1 MKKLILLFVIL
12 FTVSF
17 VYGQT
22 CINNPS
28 IQGGDVNPA
37 PLTPGAGGTLTFT
50 FVENLTDYDGF
61 LTDPVSI
68 TVCLLNVE
76 PVNGASSVSGSFA
89 PNFNWVY
96 DPGSNCLQGVQ
107 NTTLFGGFG
116 GPIVVA
122 FNQTN
127 PVQCPS
133 NQMGFNA
140 NLQPAACMNG
150 INETVDDTESVYTC
164 TDILLPLNISTFTGL
179 VANCQGIISWTTAS
193 EPDLSHFE
201 LEKSTDGVTFN
212 SIETFLP
219 KGNGSEGAK
228 YSYTDKAL
236 RDINLYRLRSVDND
250 GTIAYGKLIQLE
262 KECGIK
268 DGDYDIYPNPV
279 FTDNL
284 NIQMESNHINN
295 DAILVISDVLGRVV
309 STHNTAISEG
319 TNFIKVDVSHLSAAT
334 YFVSFRN
341 DTNLTDSKKFVKVT
355 Q

>member
-1 MKKLILLFVIL
+1 MKKLILLSVIL

-50 FVENLTDYDGF
+50 YVENLTDYDGF
-61 LTDPVSI
+61 NTDPVSV

-89 PNFNWVY
+89 VNFNWVY
-96 DPGSNCLQGVQ
+96 DPNSNCLQGVQ
-107 NTTLFGGFG
+107 NQTIFGGSG
-116 GPIVVA
+116 GPISVA
-122 FNQTN
+122 FNQTT
-127 PVQCPS
+127 PVLCPS

-164 TDILLPLNISTFTGL
+164 TDLLLPLNISSFSGVVT
-179 VANCQGIISWTTAS
+179 NCQAFINWTTES

-201 LEKSTDGVTFN
+201 LEKSTDGMTFN
-212 SIETFLP
+212 SIKTFLP
-219 KGNGSEGAK
+219 KGNGTEGAS
-228 YSYTDKAL
+228 YAYTDKSL
-236 RDINLYRLRSVDND
+236 RDINLYRLKSVDND
-250 GTIAYGKLIQLE
+250 GTVSYSKLIQLE

-268 DGDYDIYPNPV
+268 GGEFDIFPNPV

-284 NIQMESNHINN
+284 NVQVESNHINN
-295 DAILVISDVLGRVV
+295 DAILVVSDVLGRVV
-309 STHNTAISEG
+309 STHNIAITEG
-319 TNFIKVDVSHLSAAT
+319 SNFIKVDVSHLSAAT

-341 DTNLTDSKKFVKVT
+341 EKHLTDSKKFVKVT